1 MAKILVVH
9 GPNLNML
16 GTREPE
22 IYGETTLED
31 INSAIK
37 KLAGQHGVDTAFFQ
51 SNSEGQIIDAIQRE
65 GSQADCLIL
74 NPGAYTHYSIA
85 IRDVVKAVNVP
96 AVEVHLTNIFA
107 REEFRH
113 HSVVSPVTVGQIS
126 GFGPYSY
133 QLAVYAAL
141 YIINAKS
148 Y

>member
-31 INSAIK
+31 INSSIK
-37 KLAGQHGVDTAFFQ
+37 KLAGQHGVEVAFFQ
-51 SNSEGQIIDAIQRE
+51 SNCEGQIIDAIQRE

-85 IRDVVKAVNVP
+85 IRDAVKAVNVP